1 MITAPY
7 PMEPFIFN
15 SQLRHP
21 FNLICSAATQGGKS
35 HWITQLL
42 LTKKITPAPEK
53 IIYIYAF
60 PSSRFGDLKLLYDI
74 EFRTDI
80 PDNIAE
86 ESFTDKRKPT
96 LIILDDQLTSIN
108 EDVLNL
114 FIRGTHHLNR
124 SCILTVQNIFFQNPS
139 MRTISLNAHYIV
151 LFKQPRDISQI
162 EALGR
167 QMFPSQGK
175 LFLAAYKSAVQRD
188 FGYLLIDL
196 KSTTD
201 DRLRLRADLL
211 GEDHNGWQRVFVIR
225 DSTMETYVLVPI
237 SEVLHLQ
244 TRCSQNRPSVSESVQ
259 QTRPPKK
266 KRPSLAPLQRKKKK
280 ASASSKRTSRM
291 T

>member
-1 MITAPY
+1 
-7 PMEPFIFN
+7 
-15 SQLRHP
+15 
-21 FNLICSAATQGGKS
+21 
-35 HWITQLL
+35 
-42 LTKKITPAPEK
+42 
-53 IIYIYAF
+53 
-60 PSSRFGDLKLLYDI
+60 
-74 EFRTDI
+74 
-80 PDNIAE
+80 
-86 ESFTDKRKPT
+86 
-96 LIILDDQLTSIN
+96 
-108 EDVLNL
+108 
-114 FIRGTHHLNR
+114 
-124 SCILTVQNIFFQNPS
+124 

-151 LFKQPRDISQI
+151 LFKQTRDISQI
-162 EALGR
+162 EASGR